1 MEPAEFV
8 CAPLIGFKLEGNC
21 KPISVLMIAA
31 AKSSA
36 KKIMRLAKPSVRPI
50 PTSTAVSYTHLDVYK
65 RQVLLLVAFM
75 ASQWPGINCPCAI
88 GFPFSRKRY

>member
-50 PTSTAVSYTHLDVYK
+50 PTSTAIDPTNPHISCAGVNTGGK
-65 RQVLLLVAFM
+65 TGQIRA
-75 ASQWPGINCPCAI
+75 ASSAPKA
-88 GFPFSRKRY
+88 SRN